1 MPLMIVP
8 RVRSLN
14 ANLRLISAIV
24 SAVYLLKITE
34 IKEKCLQ
41 IGQILDQL
49 VGALAEMLANLI
61 TTKKCSFATLKSSKH
76 RWTKIVLRN
85 QSLSITR
92 KLLDEKDKQ
101 IIKNFAQILSELI
114 LVGEAL

>member
-1 MPLMIVP
+1 
-8 RVRSLN
+8 
-14 ANLRLISAIV
+14 
-24 SAVYLLKITE
+24 
-34 IKEKCLQ
+34 
-41 IGQILDQL
+41 
-49 VGALAEMLANLI
+49 MLANLI